1 MFVLCLCMYQ
11 ADDSEDE
18 KKEEKPQ
25 SSGYGSSKD
34 GIPQAHITYKFKS
47 NQNNFINKNNLENSK
62 SYD

>member
-18 KKEEKPQ
+18 KKEENPR
-25 SSGYGSSKD
+25 SSGYGFSKD

-47 NQNNFINKNNLENSK
+47 N
-62 SYD
+62 